1 MIADVCILAGQTQTA
16 KVWTLGKLIAPYSS
30 SFPPIRKPKSTF
42 ILLFSSVR
50 FITFAVT
57 LCASII
63 LRMSRSRSVISVV
76 FFDAKSDFNGT
87 TFDFSESYDA
97 TALASP
103 PN

>member
-1 MIADVCILAGQTQTA
+1 M
-16 KVWTLGKLIAPYSS
+16 LIG
-30 SFPPIRKPKSTF
+30 TEG
-42 ILLFSSVR
+42 
-50 FITFAVT
+50 
-57 LCASII
+57 
-63 LRMSRSRSVISVV
+63 SRSVISVV